1 MTLIRSDGVCPQN
14 ALNPAILHSMIPN
27 QRGNTMS
34 ERMFRYALIAM
45 IAPIAYVIAALWD
58 SGHFHFLRHYYFG
71 G

>member
-1 MTLIRSDGVCPQN
+1 
-14 ALNPAILHSMIPN
+14 MIPN